1 MSKYLFGRALTV
13 GHQLSTA
20 ICTIYNFI
28 VTQYSI
34 RFIDVGFLR
43 GDAVVQYIKAVAKVA
58 DLTRRRERQVS
69 FDCRYSVSDI
79 QASQKGSVQESIR
92 WKDLRKKTSSL
103 NPY

>member
-1 MSKYLFGRALTV
+1 MSKYLFGRALAV
-13 GHQLSTA
+13 RHQLSTA

-28 VTQYSI
+28 VTQYSV

-58 DLTRRRERQVS
+58 ECTRRRQRQVS
-69 FDCRYSVSDI
+69 FDYLDRASDI

-92 WKDLRKKTSSL
+92 WKDLWEQTNSL
-103 NPY
+103 DS